1 VKNSHTAALKTCGVE
16 TLLQMVDVQKYAL
29 SALNLVATDVSD
41 SSAFSTQQ
49 NRITESKQLV
59 LH

>member
-1 VKNSHTAALKTCGVE
+1 VKNSHTAAFKTCGVE

-41 SSAFSTQQ
+41 SSAFSAQQ